1 VESKKGKNMKEE
13 LKDKL
18 FQEGKESFSFGIIL
32 LGNIAFLLNWGI
44 GFVLLMPFR
53 INGIPIVSWI
63 YLIILIIVQLS
74 LKKLNCTSCYYYG
87 KSCYLGWGKLAALCF
102 KQDSGNQEKG
112 MKLAI
117 SYVLQLPIILI
128 ATLIAGFIYG
138 FNTLNIILLII
149 FVIINILQGAVL
161 RKKACTVCKSRFIC
175 KGSAAPK

>member
-1 VESKKGKNMKEE
+1 MKEE

-18 FQEGKESFSFGIIL
+18 FQEGKESFSFGTIL

-44 GFVLLMPFR
+44 GFILLMPFR
-53 INGIPIVSWI
+53 ISGISIVSWF
-63 YLIILIIVQLS
+63 YLIVLIIVQIS

-87 KSCYLGWGKLAALCF
+87 KSCYLGWGKLTAICF

-117 SYVLQLPIILI
+117 SYILQLPVILI

-138 FNTLNIILLII
+138 FNALNIILLII
-149 FVIINILQGAVL
+149 FVIINILQGLLL
-161 RKKACTVCKSRFIC
+161 RKKACEVCKARFIC
-175 KGSAAPK
+175 KGSAASKMEK